1 MMKKRTYTKPVLL
14 MEHFTPTQTLTSCA
28 VMIGFQDPICV
39 LTDADS
45 TPDLKDLAM
54 FGYFA
59 DNACTKFINGTER
72 EDQLCYHTSTNMI
85 FSS

>member
-1 MMKKRTYTKPVLL
+1 MKKRTYTKPLL
-14 MEHFTPTQTLTSCA
+14 YMECFTPTQALSSCA
-28 VMIGFQDPICV
+28 VMIGFQDPVCV
-39 LTDADS
+39 FLDTDS

-54 FGYFA
+54 AGYFA
-59 DNACTKFINGTER
+59 DNNCSKFINGSER

>member
-1 MMKKRTYTKPVLL
+1 MKKRAYTKPALL
-14 MEHFTPTQTLTSCA
+14 VEHFSLTQALTSCA
-28 VMIGFQDPICV
+28 VMIGFQDPVCV
-39 LTDADS
+39 FLDTDS

-54 FGYFA
+54 IGYFA
-59 DNACTKFINGTER
+59 DSNCTKFINGTEK